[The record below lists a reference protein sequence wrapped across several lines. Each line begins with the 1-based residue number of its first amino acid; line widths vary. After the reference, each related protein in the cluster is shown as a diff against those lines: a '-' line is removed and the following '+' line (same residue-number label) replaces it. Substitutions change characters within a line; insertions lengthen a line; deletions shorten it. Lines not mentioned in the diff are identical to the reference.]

1 MVGIVSFDYA
11 AWKARYPTLAEFTPE
26 AVAVEMFNEATLYC
40 DNTERSPV
48 PYTPPTVTIRATLL
62 NMLVAHIAALSDPS
76 RAGIVGRISS
86 ASQGGVSVSTDLQTS
101 GTAAWFAQTQYG
113 LNFWQAS
120 AAYRSARYI
129 PGPQPFFQP
138 RPIYRRY

>member
-1 MVGIVSFDYA
+1 MVGIVTFDYA

-26 AVAVEMFNEATLYC
+26 TVAVEMFNEATLYC
-40 DNTERSPV
+40 DNTDRSRV
-48 PYTPPTVTIRATLL
+48 PYAPPTVTTRATLL
-62 NMLVAHIAALSDPS
+62 NMLVAHIAALGDPA

-86 ASQGGVSVSTDLQTS
+86 AGQGGVNVSTELQAP

-120 AAYRSARYI
+120 AAYRMAQYA
-129 PGPQPFFQP
+129 PGPQPFYQP
-138 RPIYRRY
+138 RPIYRRR